1 MMNKSPS
8 TFKNKHELVL
18 YAQRFVRERI
28 EVFRKDLSICL
39 KADAKGRHAYMPA
52 LITCVSL
59 LELLSGLHAG
69 KLWPIGLKGIIEY
82 TKKFMD
88 ANVYSTDRLAVLY
101 EGFRHKI
108 AHVTQPYG
116 VFDTDTIA
124 NDKQQFLI
132 KGRRLITWRVNATNR
147 YPPIDIVLENGT
159 LTKRSP
165 WPVTYSHR
173 CIVSIYRLKVDI
185 PKSALATGGYLEN
198 LKMDIKAQQ
207 NFESCMIKFF
217 PKTI

>member
-1 MMNKSPS
+1 MNKSLAR
-8 TFKNKHELVL
+8 FKSQRALVS
-18 YAQRFVRERI
+18 YAQRFVKERI

-39 KADAKGRHAYMPA
+39 KADANGRHAYMPA
-52 LITCVSL
+52 LINCISL

-69 KLWPIGLKGIIEY
+69 KLKYVGLSGIIDY

-88 ANVYSTDRLAVLY
+88 ANVYSSDRLAVLY

-116 VFDTDTIA
+116 VFDTYTVGS
-124 NDKQQFLI
+124 NHQLRDKPQ
-132 KGRRLITWRVNATNR
+132 RLITWRVNATNR
-147 YPPIDIVLENGT
+147 HPPVDIIPENGT
-159 LTKRSP
+159 LTKSPP

-185 PKSALATGGYLEN
+185 PRSALGAGGYLEN
-198 LKMDIKAQQ
+198 VKVDLKAQQ
-207 NFESCMIKFF
+207 NFCKCMLEFF
-217 PKTI
+217 P

>member
-1 MMNKSPS
+1 MNKSLAP
-8 TFKNKHELVL
+8 FKSQRTLVS
-18 YAQRFVRERI
+18 YAQRFVKERI

-39 KADAKGRHAYMPA
+39 KADANGRHAYMPA

-69 KLWPIGLKGIIEY
+69 KLKDVRLSGIIDY

-88 ANVYSTDRLAVLY
+88 ANVYSSDRLAVLY

-116 VFDTDTIA
+116 VFDTYTVKKS
-124 NDKQQFLI
+124 NHPLRNKPQ
-132 KGRRLITWRVNATNR
+132 RLITWQVNATDR
-147 YPPIDIVLENGT
+147 HPPIDIIPVNGT
-159 LTKRSP
+159 LTKSPP

-185 PKSALATGGYLEN
+185 PRSALGAGGYLEN
-198 LKMDIKAQQ
+198 LKVDSKAQE
-207 NFESCMIKFF
+207 NFHKCMLKSF
-217 PKTI
+217 PP